1 MKKSIREYLNYS
13 KGQQRAILVLLFL
26 ILSIT
31 ITYFLLPR
39 FIHLPPAIK
48 NDELQKLMAQIEWD
62 TEHDSKSFYKKNEPY
77 KPLVL
82 SPFNFDPNLLD
93 EAGFK
98 RLGLRDKLV
107 KTLLNYRNKGGKFYN
122 KESLKRI
129 YGLHEDEYKQLE
141 AFISIPNQ
149 YSKFDKGPKEVLHIE
164 LNSADTTQL
173 IKLRGIGSKLSM
185 NIIRFR
191 TQLGGFSNLAQ
202 LKEVYGISEETFET
216 IKGSLHVNK
225 NLIKTL
231 NLNAATLYELNT
243 HPYLKGDLARAL
255 VDYRKNHNY
264 KIENLDQIKEIPLI
278 NDEIFR
284 KIVPY
289 LSIQ

>member
-1 MKKSIREYLNYS
+1 MKKFIQDYLDFS
-13 KGQQRAILVLLFL
+13 KGQQRGILFLLFL
-26 ILSIT
+26 ILSVSIL
-31 ITYFLLPR
+31 YFLLPSL
-39 FIHLPPAIK
+39 IHLPPEVK

-62 TEHDSKSFYKKNEPY
+62 TEDDAKSFYNKNEPY
-77 KPLVL
+77 KPVVL
-82 SPFNFDPNLLD
+82 TPFNFDPNLLD

-141 AFISIPNQ
+141 PYISIPDPYQ
-149 YSKFDKGPKEVLHIE
+149 KSGKPKQVLHLE

-173 IKLRGIGSKLSM
+173 IQLRGIGSKLSL
-185 NIIRFR
+185 NIIRYR
-191 TQLGGFSNLAQ
+191 TQLGGFNKVEQ
-202 LKEVYGISEETFET
+202 LKEVYGISDETFQA
-216 IKGSLHVNK
+216 IRSSLYIDRK
-225 NLIKTL
+225 LLRTL

-243 HPYLKGDLARAL
+243 HPYLKGDIARAL
-255 VDYRKNHNY
+255 VDYRKSHNY
-264 KIENLDQIKEIPLI
+264 KIENLDQIREIPLI

-289 LSIQ
+289 LSIR